1 MHFIIEV
8 FIFNA
13 GYQVNRF
20 TMMKKLFLVLMLSFW
35 SLFSSRAGVTD
46 LDVNA
51 FEQKVADPSVAII
64 DVRSAEEYAAG
75 HLRGASNVDWFA
87 PDFVDQVVASYPKNV
102 PLALYCR
109 SGRRSASAGSKLAK
123 EGYTVFNLEGGFLA
137 WNKMRKKV
145 CYYDVQTFF
154 TPGGTPVMLTLIKHG
169 SLEVSAKGVSI
180 QIDPVT
186 EYGRRTEYSVEF
198 PKADVILVTHEHG
211 DHLDASAIKALSDSK
226 TRVII
231 NAAGAEAL
239 GGGEVIANG
248 GTATLPG
255 GILLEAVPAY
265 NTTKGREKF
274 HPKGNGNGY
283 VLDIDGLKIY
293 IAGDTEPY
301 PEMESLNGVD
311 VALLPVNQPYT
322 MTVDQC
328 VKAAQLIE
336 PKTLIPYHFSQTDI
350 SSLPALL
357 PEVKVIIR
365 VSMR

>member
-1 MHFIIEV
+1 
-8 FIFNA
+8 
-13 GYQVNRF
+13 
-20 TMMKKLFLVLMLSFW
+20 MMKKLFLISIITFLGMLS
-35 SLFSSRAGVTD
+35 LRCQGVTS
-46 LDVNA
+46 LDVNS
-51 FEQKVADPSVAII
+51 FEQKVSDPSVAII
-64 DVRSAEEYAAG
+64 DVRDAEEYAAG

-87 PDFVDQVVASYPKNV
+87 HDFVEQVLASYPKNV
-102 PLALYCR
+102 SLALYCR
-109 SGRRSASAGSKLAK
+109 SGRRSSSAANKLAR
-123 EGYTVFNLEGGFLA
+123 EGYTVFNLEGGYLA

-154 TPGGTPVMLTLIKHG
+154 TPTGLPVKLTLIKHG

-186 EYGRRTEYSVEF
+186 DYGKRTEYSLEF
-198 PKADVILVTHEHG
+198 PRADVILVTHEHG
-211 DHLDASAIKALSDSK
+211 DHLDASAIKALTGSK
-226 TRVII
+226 TRIII
-231 NAAGAEAL
+231 NEAGAAAL
-239 GGGEVIANG
+239 GSGEVIANG

-265 NTTKGREKF
+265 NTTAGREKF
-274 HPKGNGNGY
+274 HPKGHGNGY
-283 VLDIDGLKIY
+283 VLNIDGLKIY

-301 PEMESLNGVD
+301 PEMSSLKGVD

-328 VKAAQLIE
+328 VQAAKMIE

-350 SSLPALL
+350 SRLPALL